1 METTNIRREISYE
14 GFDNDKWLMTIG
26 FDNEMTVTCNGD
38 YWSYSIPEP
47 ITKIEHDTEYVF
59 LYVEG
64 GKFYQFKFEVERFLV
79 GDIFTNDGEHIDSY
93 ACHAFGVDC

>member
-14 GFDNDKWLMTIG
+14 GFENDQWIMSID
-26 FDNEMTVTCNGD
+26 FDGNVHITCND
-38 YWSYSIPEP
+38 DTRIYKIVEP

-64 GKFYQFKFEVERFLV
+64 GKFYQFKFEVESFLV
-79 GDIFTNDGEHIDSY
+79 GDIFTNDGEHINSF
-93 ACHAFGVDC
+93 ASHVFGE